1 MQRIIAEK
9 FWKSRDRTSIRR
21 TVQRS
26 ASLPQCEMSHFLANV
41 GTCNLSK
48 SQYFSVHQCFYVD
61 NI

>member
-9 FWKSRDRTSIRR
+9 FWKSRDRMSTRR
-21 TVQRS
+21 TVQQS
-26 ASLPQCEMSHFLANV
+26 ASLPQMLHFLANV
-41 GTCNLSK
+41 GTCNLSE